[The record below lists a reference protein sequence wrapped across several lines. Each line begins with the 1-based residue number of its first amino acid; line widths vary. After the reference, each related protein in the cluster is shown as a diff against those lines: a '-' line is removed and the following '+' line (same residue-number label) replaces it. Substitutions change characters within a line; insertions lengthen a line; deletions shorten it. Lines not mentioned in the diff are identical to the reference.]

1 MKMVLKFHEFELI
14 CIIVIFFMYVNKTTY
29 LIINRDLFYYKTQQG
44 SFFLDLIDK
53 KEENIINTVC
63 RIRQTNGIFLSFQP
77 LKPII

>member
-1 MKMVLKFHEFELI
+1 
-14 CIIVIFFMYVNKTTY
+14 MYVNKTTY

-77 LKPII
+77 LKSIIWYPRLSESIYF